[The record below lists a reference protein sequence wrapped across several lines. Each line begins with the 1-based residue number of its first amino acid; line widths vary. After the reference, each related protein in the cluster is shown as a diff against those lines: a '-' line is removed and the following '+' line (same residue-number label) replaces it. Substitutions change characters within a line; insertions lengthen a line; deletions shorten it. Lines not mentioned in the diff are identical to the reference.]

1 MKLYKKSERLLK
13 TAATLKSFRAIGFT
27 TKHIGEYDRWKE
39 LENGRLQVKINV
51 YEVVGNGM
59 TCYFCSDTLGRV
71 ASAMITDLQEVMD
84 WLKEHGYKTDKQWHI
99 EDCGMSEELWNEW
112 NEGM

>member
-1 MKLYKKSERLLK
+1 MKLYKKSERLFK

-27 TKHIGEYDRWKE
+27 TKHIGEWDRWKE
-39 LENGRLQVKINV
+39 IENGRLQVKIDV

-59 TCYFCSDTLGRV
+59 TCYFVSDTLGRV
-71 ASAMITDLQEVMD
+71 ASAMVTDLQEVMD
-84 WLKEHGYKTDKQWHI
+84 WLKEHGYKTDKQWYM
-99 EDCGMSEELWNEW
+99 EDCGMSEELWKEW

>member
-27 TKHIGEYDRWKE
+27 TKHIGEWDRWKE
-39 LENGRLQVKINV
+39 LEDGRIQVKIDI

-59 TCYFCSDTLGRV
+59 TCYFASDTLGRV

-84 WLKEHGYKTDKQWHI
+84 WLKEHNYKPDKQWYM
-99 EDCGMSEELWNEW
+99 EDFGMSEELWNEW